1 MPLPPPTAGPAPN
14 EPGVS
19 AVGSG
24 GGPVQLPAAK
34 PGKGTAPVTVLFTVQ
49 PWGAA
54 TPMMD
59 DMLCICAREPLSAPL
74 LWGQAGLD
82 VIFRRTYVVAGTGDA
97 TLAALRA
104 MAGPR
109 AMHELMHCVYAM
121 FQSPCAAVMLCH
133 FKQVEQQ
140 RQCHESSGVLKASGL
155 QIWETATTSA
165 SPRSAQE

>member
-82 VIFRRTYVVAGTGDA
+82 IMFRRTLFFGRHRGRYPSSSAGNG
-97 TLAALRA
+97 RA
-104 MAGPR
+104 EGNA
-109 AMHELMHCVYAM
+109 
-121 FQSPCAAVMLCH
+121 
-133 FKQVEQQ
+133 
-140 RQCHESSGVLKASGL
+140 
-155 QIWETATTSA
+155 
-165 SPRSAQE
+165 